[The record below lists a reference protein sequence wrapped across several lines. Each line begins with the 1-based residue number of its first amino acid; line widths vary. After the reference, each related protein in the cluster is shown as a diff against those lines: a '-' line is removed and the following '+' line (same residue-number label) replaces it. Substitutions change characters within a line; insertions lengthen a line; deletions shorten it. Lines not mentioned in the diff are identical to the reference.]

1 MKKALS
7 LLLTF
12 ILVLSLAT
20 SVSAVGVKEYLG
32 DISFNVADGF
42 EKIDQQDTSVS
53 FQNPSEPH
61 QTIVLTMIKGFFEGM
76 DSKNIADIDES
87 ALKQVID
94 NIMTEENLSTHMT
107 ERNGVYV
114 NAEITDKTT
123 GLKETTKNLP
133 VYMYEVNYTGTA
145 SGYIPYYGHYVIAIF
160 GNYDDMYMFEMDK
173 KQGENDANS
182 DFIEMLN
189 TVAFS
194 GGSSSNS
201 DAIKITVDG
210 EYITPDSDPT
220 IVNDRTLVPI
230 RAVAEK
236 LGYNVNWI
244 AETRTA
250 VISNGE
256 VILRVTIDSPEMIKE
271 TKEEVDF
278 VPEFYTQEK
287 IELDVSAT
295 IINDRTYLPLRA
307 VGEALGCNVDWDA
320 SSRTV
325 IITSK

>member
-7 LLLTF
+7 LILTL
-12 ILVLSLAT
+12 IMVLSMAI
-20 SVSAVGVKEYLG
+20 SVSAVGAKEYLG

-42 EKIDQQDTSVS
+42 EKIYHQDTTLG
-53 FQNPSEPH
+53 FQNPSETH
-61 QTIVLTMIKGFFEGM
+61 QTFTLTMVKDFLKGTGA
-76 DSKNIADIDES
+76 KNIEEVDET
-87 ALKQVID
+87 LLLQVFD
-94 NIMTEENLSTHMT
+94 NIMTEENMSTLMS

-114 NAEITDKTT
+114 NAKITDKAT
-123 GLKETTKNLP
+123 GLKETTKNIP

-145 SGYIPYYGHYVIAIF
+145 TGYSPFYGHYVIAVF

-173 KQGENDANS
+173 KQGENDVNS

-189 TVAFS
+189 TVSFS
-194 GGSSSNS
+194 GESSSNS
-201 DAIKITVDG
+201 DAIKIKIDG

-236 LGYNVNWI
+236 LGYDVKWE

-250 VISNGE
+250 VITNGE

-278 VPEFYTQEK
+278 IPEFYTQEK

-307 VGEALGCNVDWDA
+307 VGEALGCDVDWDA